1 MGTSFSNTDLYTTM
15 RAFVVASLLAAAK
28 AEAYLPLGYNSYAL
42 NGAFGL
48 GYNGY
53 ALGGA
58 LPYGAAPLAAAPIAA
73 APAAVTAVLK
83 TAAPAI
89 PSVTS
94 SQYRAGDEL
103 GNTAFGYSN
112 INSARQEQGN
122 AAGVAGSYSFNDEA
136 GLHTVNYV
144 ADGLGFRVL
153 SRSRRSLAAA
163 HTAYGY
169 GLPALTYG
177 ANLALPAATYGAA
190 AIPTVSAGYTA
201 LDSALSLPAAP
212 LAASYPATTYAA
224 TTIAAAAPLAAT
236 YAAAPLAATYAAAP
250 LAANYAAAPAIAAAP
265 LAATYAA
272 APAQREAVLTTI
284 KLNPGHATAY
294 RVD

>member
-28 AEAYLPLGYNSYAL
+28 AEAYLPLGYNSYTL

-73 APAAVTAVLK
+73 APAVAAVLK

-236 YAAAPLAATYAAAP
+236 YAAAP
-250 LAANYAAAPAIAAAP
+250 AIAAAP

-272 APAQREAVLTTI
+272 APAIAAAPLTII

>member
-28 AEAYLPLGYNSYAL
+28 AEAYLPLGYNSYTL

-73 APAAVTAVLK
+73 APAV
-83 TAAPAI
+83 AAPAI

-112 INSARQEQGN
+112 I
-122 AAGVAGSYSFNDEA
+122 
-136 GLHTVNYV
+136 
-144 ADGLGFRVL
+144 
-153 SRSRRSLAAA
+153 
-163 HTAYGY
+163 
-169 GLPALTYG
+169 
-177 ANLALPAATYGAA
+177 
-190 AIPTVSAGYTA
+190 
-201 LDSALSLPAAP
+201 
-212 LAASYPATTYAA
+212 
-224 TTIAAAAPLAAT
+224 
-236 YAAAPLAATYAAAP
+236 
-250 LAANYAAAPAIAAAP
+250 
-265 LAATYAA
+265 
-272 APAQREAVLTTI
+272 
-284 KLNPGHATAY
+284 
-294 RVD
+294 

>member
-1 MGTSFSNTDLYTTM
+1 M
-15 RAFVVASLLAAAK
+15 VASLLAAAK

-58 LPYGAAPLAAAPIAA
+58 LPYGAAPLAAAPIAAAPAVA

-250 LAANYAAAPAIAAAP
+250 LAATYAAAPAIAAAP